1 VQSACLPQR
10 CMGLL
15 LALGVAIGTAH
26 AQTTIPGSGELLQ
39 QTPRPVVTAPSS
51 STGLTLQQPQA
62 GQPDNS
68 PPFFVRRIAISG
80 NTLLSTS
87 ELHSL
92 VEPSEGKML
101 NFSYLEDLAA
111 LITKHYQ
118 EHGYLLSRAY
128 IPAQTINDG
137 TVRIAVLEARYGAVV
152 VTNTSKVSDALLK
165 SFFTPLQP
173 GQSVAEG
180 PLERSLLLVADVP
193 GALVSST
200 IAPGAAAGTS
210 DLLVSAA
217 PGAPYSAY
225 ATLDDAGN
233 RYTGQTRL
241 TGAVNINDPLHQ
253 GDVLSV
259 MGMTAGSDLM
269 YGRLGYQALLD
280 NGFGTSVGGAISGLY
295 YHLGD
300 SAADLH
306 AHGIAQVE
314 TLTVMQPFIRSTAGN
329 LFMQLAFD
337 SKQLRDEVDVSDIH
351 TDRDTNALTLTLA
364 GDRRDAGGISNI
376 NLGLSIADLSF
387 ENAAAES
394 ADAAA
399 ARTRGV
405 YDKFTLSV
413 ARLQSLSPSN
423 SVYVALNGQLAN
435 KNLDSSEQNFLGGP
449 NSVRAYDV
457 GTIGGA
463 QGGLASVEL
472 RHNFDVRT
480 AGAWQA
486 IAFVDSGIV
495 QIYKDPLGPGENR
508 ATLSGA
514 GVGLNWV
521 GPRGWTATA
530 AVATPIGGIPAVVGD
545 TSSTRLWLEVRKAF
559 NGKPKSQ

>member
-1 VQSACLPQR
+1 
-10 CMGLL
+10 
-15 LALGVAIGTAH
+15 
-26 AQTTIPGSGELLQ
+26 
-39 QTPRPVVTAPSS
+39 
-51 STGLTLQQPQA
+51 
-62 GQPDNS
+62 
-68 PPFFVRRIAISG
+68 
-80 NTLLSTS
+80 
-87 ELHSL
+87 
-92 VEPSEGKML
+92 
-101 NFSYLEDLAA
+101 
-111 LITKHYQ
+111 
-118 EHGYLLSRAY
+118 
-128 IPAQTINDG
+128 
-137 TVRIAVLEARYGAVV
+137 
-152 VTNTSKVSDALLK
+152 
-165 SFFTPLQP
+165 
-173 GQSVAEG
+173 
-180 PLERSLLLVADVP
+180 
-193 GALVSST
+193 
-200 IAPGAAAGTS
+200 
-210 DLLVSAA
+210 
-217 PGAPYSAY
+217 
-225 ATLDDAGN
+225 
-233 RYTGQTRL
+233 
-241 TGAVNINDPLHQ
+241 
-253 GDVLSV
+253 
-259 MGMTAGSDLM
+259 
-269 YGRLGYQALLD
+269 
-280 NGFGTSVGGAISGLY
+280 
-295 YHLGD
+295 
-300 SAADLH
+300 
-306 AHGIAQVE
+306 
-314 TLTVMQPFIRSTAGN
+314 
-329 LFMQLAFD
+329 
-337 SKQLRDEVDVSDIH
+337 
-351 TDRDTNALTLTLA
+351 
-364 GDRRDAGGISNI
+364 
-376 NLGLSIADLSF
+376 LGLSIADLSF